1 MTHEE
6 IIALIVKET
15 GLPPEDLRPEA
26 TLATLDIASLDMVS
40 LLFEVEDKYGVEIQP
55 EELTREMTLRQ
66 LLDRIG
72 VAAPQ

>member
-26 TLATLDIASLDMVS
+26 TLATLDISSLDMVS

-66 LLDRIG
+66 LLNRIG

>member
-26 TLATLDIASLDMVS
+26 TLATLDISSLDMVS